1 MYRSVLSV
9 LSRGGKVDEASAEL
23 HRMSPLQAMRLSIDH
38 NKAYGVPE
46 DALIELEVLSKFYGI
61 EKNYDAAMQI
71 INEIDEIISKNGE
84 KVLYRATRAEYQKS
98 ILYGLM
104 GQAGDRDRAISQ
116 YKNNLKKF
124 DLKIDVSRLN

>member
-1 MYRSVLSV
+1 
-9 LSRGGKVDEASAEL
+9 
-23 HRMSPLQAMRLSIDH
+23 MRLSIDH